1 MLNENSNNLR
11 HYKNQKGETVRR
23 KITTFG
29 KLHLESID
37 NDSYDYLNNEQFIKN
52 EDNIDVKK
60 NINTVQFLG
69 DPQTLNSDKLR
80 HESENITSNFKN
92 RAIEIVSNLKLEK
105 DFETDIDN
113 DCQ

>member
-1 MLNENSNNLR
+1 
-11 HYKNQKGETVRR
+11 
-23 KITTFG
+23 
-29 KLHLESID
+29 
-37 NDSYDYLNNEQFIKN
+37 
-52 EDNIDVKK
+52 
-60 NINTVQFLG
+60 LG